1 MRIMLSAPV
10 KGKCTTGL
18 ADGGPVIG
26 LDAQAALPVGNFSDF
41 AGVGFG
47 GLLRYEFT
55 VTSSFNVT
63 LRAGFM
69 YHLEKAG
76 STFYSIP
83 LLAGARVRLGQWAFV
98 AAEAGAFFNHP
109 GHFDTGLGFTFAIG
123 YGFAYGFSR
132 RMELMLV
139 QDAAVMVHKATTG
152 IADNSEQQFTL
163 RAGLRVGL
171 GDK

>member
-1 MRIMLSAPV
+1 MKKAPKTSKTLLAAAV
-10 KGKCTTGL
+10 LAASLLPATAF

-26 LDAQAALPVGNFSDF
+26 LDAQAALPVGNFSDG

-69 YHLEKAG
+69 YHLEKNG

-83 LLAGARVRLGQWAFV
+83 LLGGIRVRLGQWAYV
-98 AAEAGAFFNHP
+98 AAETGAFVNHP
-109 GHFDTGLGFTFAIG
+109 GKFDTALGFTFAFGYRVSNGIDLRLGAEMVDASHAGDSIALIAGIG
-123 YGFAYGFSR
+123 YNF
-132 RMELMLV
+132 
-139 QDAAVMVHKATTG
+139 
-152 IADNSEQQFTL
+152 
-163 RAGLRVGL
+163 
-171 GDK
+171 